1 MIDKRTPATPT
12 HIKEC
17 WCGSVTT
24 LDSSG
29 CVASEYHDPSAT
41 RRVSECKKIYISGPM
56 SGYDECN
63 YPAFNA
69 AAEELRS
76 LGYEVFNPAEHNT
89 GASYWETLR
98 GDMEALLTCDA
109 VALLDGW
116 HYSKG
121 ASIEVHM
128 ATVLEHV
135 IRPIQEWL
143 KPNPTVVLS
152 VHHPRPSA
160 EYRLDR

>member
-89 GASYWETLR
+89 GASYWQTLR

-109 VALLDGW
+109 VAVLPGW
-116 HYSKG
+116 HLSAG
-121 ASIEVHM
+121 ASVEVHI
-128 ATVLEHV
+128 ATVLEQT
-135 IRPIQEWL
+135 IRPIEEWL
-143 KPNPTVVLS
+143 KLDPEMSLDVS
-152 VHHPRPSA
+152 YGRPVA
-160 EYRLDR
+160 RYKRDA